1 MEKIVTE
8 FLIELLSFLNIDQ
21 KKSALVE
28 IDFSEEI
35 KRLIIDKLKIIHIQ
49 DSFIDRSSRTD
60 IVGVEWSGD
69 INGFPLIVSSKGKW
83 SIVSIKNGD
92 KIIIKPL
99 TVLEYLNNPQ
109 NGNIFLY

>member
-1 MEKIVTE
+1 MEKILTE
-8 FLIELLSFLNIDQ
+8 FLIELLKYLSIDQ
-21 KKSALVE
+21 KKEPFGE

-35 KRLIIDKLKIIHIQ
+35 KRLIIDKLKINHLQ

-99 TVLEYLNNPQ
+99 TILECLNNPQ